1 LVPPQGGG
9 RRGNL
14 GSPTRKLIDFFYYVT
29 CLITFISYINKTTAL
44 LSRKILYKLQ
54 YKMAT
59 TTSTQRFECVVCTES
74 ATKISCCPFCDYS
87 TCRSC
92 AQTYI
97 LGEPT
102 PKCMNCRNTW
112 SREIQIRE
120 LTATFVNGPLK
131 KHAENVLF
139 EGQRALLPATLE
151 IYERE
156 HKLKMAAKASR
167 EAGTKLRLYKESVD
181 YYTLDTKLRRLRV
194 QLFGVSQPHKYGSP
208 EHKAELESSGYNTCL
223 ATIREI
229 ESNPVFKELDTD
241 HENKLKAHQQ
251 LQYLDAIRRRNER
264 QNTQTNNVKA
274 EPRFIRACP
283 AENCRGFLSSKWK
296 CGLCDL
302 STCPDCLVVKEPDQ
316 QNDSHICNPD
326 DVLSAKMMAKDSKP
340 CPKCAAGIFKIDGC
354 DQMWCTMCHT
364 AFSWNTGEI
373 ETKDIHN
380 PHFFEYQR
388 KQNAII
394 PRAIGDIPCGR
405 ELDNQTLQ
413 YMRHVMTIKNIDE
426 SLMLRIHD
434 ITRAASHL
442 QMVVVRE
449 YRTDR
454 VADFLDL
461 RIKYISSQIDEPE
474 FRSRLVRDM
483 KKHDKNREI
492 GEVIQML
499 MITLHELLFRFFH
512 EIENLAT
519 AEIYQNLHTL
529 DEIDRLYEYVNE
541 CLRKICRVYGTTL
554 IGVRIMD
561 PETFDEPVHG
571 GTGIY
576 TIKNKK
582 A

>member
-1 LVPPQGGG
+1 
-9 RRGNL
+9 
-14 GSPTRKLIDFFYYVT
+14 
-29 CLITFISYINKTTAL
+29 
-44 LSRKILYKLQ
+44 
-54 YKMAT
+54 
-59 TTSTQRFECVVCTES
+59 
-74 ATKISCCPFCDYS
+74 
-87 TCRSC
+87 
-92 AQTYI
+92 
-97 LGEPT
+97 
-102 PKCMNCRNTW
+102 MNCRNTW

-181 YYTLDTKLRRLRV
+181 YYTLDTKLHRLRA

-229 ESNPVFKELDTD
+229 KSNPVFKELDSD
-241 HENKLKAHQQ
+241 HEKKRKAHQQ
-251 LQYLDAIRRRNER
+251 LQYLDVIRRRNER
-264 QNTQTNNVKA
+264 QNTQTNNAKA
-274 EPRFIRACP
+274 EPRFICACP
-283 AENCRGFLSSKWK
+283 AENCRGFLSTQWK

-302 STCPDCLVVKEPDQ
+302 WTCPDCLVVKGPAQ

-326 DVLSAKMMAKDSKP
+326 NVASVKMLAKDSKP
-340 CPKCAAGIFKIDGC
+340 CPKCATGIFKIDGC

-373 ETKDIHN
+373 ETRMIHN

-388 KQNAII
+388 KQNAIL

-405 ELDNQTLQ
+405 ELDHQATD
-413 YMRHVMTIKNIDE
+413 YMRHIMTVKQFDE
-426 SLMLRIHD
+426 SLIIRIHD
-434 ITRAASHL
+434 IIRAVLHL
-442 QMVVVRE
+442 QMIDLPLHRP
-449 YRTDR
+449 DR
-454 VADFLDL
+454 VVDFLDL
-461 RIKYISSQIDEPE
+461 RIKYISSQIDERE
-474 FRSRLVRDM
+474 FRSRLARDM
-483 KKHDKNREI
+483 KKHSKSCEI

-499 MITLHELLFRFFH
+499 MITVIELLFRFFH
-512 EIENLAT
+512 EIEELPA
-519 AEIYQNLHTL
+519 AKIYQNLHTL
-529 DEIDRLYEYVNE
+529 DEIQQIYEYANE
-541 CLRKICRVYGTTL
+541 CLLNICRVYGATP

-561 PETFDEPVHG
+561 PATLSEPIHY